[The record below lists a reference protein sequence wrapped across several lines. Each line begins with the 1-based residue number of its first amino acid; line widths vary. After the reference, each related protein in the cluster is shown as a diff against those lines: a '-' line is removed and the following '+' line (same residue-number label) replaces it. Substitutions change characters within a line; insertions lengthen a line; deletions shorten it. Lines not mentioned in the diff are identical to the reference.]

1 VHAECHPSWCSSRA
15 QTASRGKA
23 SVGGLA
29 AASLLCDFS
38 RLRLI
43 SHTSHMPGTH
53 DAARFERAFPLPSP
67 TGNIELKIQQGGA
80 GRFYIIATLPAVPQT
95 NQIVLSVPSE
105 LADSLTHAIGKAADY
120 SGE

>member
-1 VHAECHPSWCSSRA
+1 MAETPDTTRY
-15 QTASRGKA
+15 
-23 SVGGLA
+23 
-29 AASLLCDFS
+29 
-38 RLRLI
+38 
-43 SHTSHMPGTH
+43 
-53 DAARFERAFPLPSP
+53 ERAFPLSSP

-80 GRFYIIATLPAVPQT
+80 RRFYIIATLPAVPQG